1 MADAIL
7 VAPPVIDSDTYEL
20 YYVWMSEL
28 TQHLNLLHK
37 VLQSLFS
44 IISFPEFLDG
54 NCGALPSALE
64 DLPVAPFR
72 DVVILKIKS

>member
-7 VAPPVIDSDTYEL
+7 VGSPIIDCDTNEL
-20 YYVWMSEL
+20 NYVWMSQL
-28 TQHLNLLHK
+28 TQHLYFLHK
-37 VLQSLFS
+37 VLQSLFG